1 MLRPEPASSPLFPA
15 PGPTGKGP
23 RGSRSTDT
31 LPSCVGQRA
40 TPIKE
45 LGGAWDPVTSCAHL
59 QGKRAPKR

>member
-1 MLRPEPASSPLFPA
+1 MLMPEPASSPLFLA
-15 PGPTGKGP
+15 PGPRGKGP

-31 LPSCVGQRA
+31 LSSLVGQTA
-40 TPIKE
+40 PPIKE